1 VGPRLQTGPF
11 ESGARC
17 RAGPTRPHHPTPS
30 PLSYLLLRYPARQPV
45 PRRSRLLAARLLLL
59 DSGTRT
65 SEGPT
70 AARAPTTRTALS
82 YSGPALG
89 PPAGA
94 DAGYAP
100 LHVRTHTNGTRM
112 QARTNTQTDTRTRG
126 HTHLKPSLTART
138 AVPHLPRR
146 PSLGCWAWRMKT
158 SNLVDRSC
166 HATGH
171 RHIRPGPRAGTP
183 VGLTCRAC
191 CLSTLPSP
199 KLAPAPRGKLAGAQ
213 HPLGP
218 LLSQRLQWKRPGTAT
233 GGKARSSRAGQR
245 ER

>member
-1 VGPRLQTGPF
+1 MPAPLVRITPRHRRSLTCCSAIRHG
-11 ESGARC
+11 SLCHGARDC
-17 RAGPTRPHHPTPS
+17 WPHAFSCWTPG
-30 PLSYLLLRYPARQPV
+30 R
-45 PRRSRLLAARLLLL
+45 
-59 DSGTRT
+59 
-65 SEGPT
+65 EGPT

-112 QARTNTQTDTRTRG
+112 QARTNTQTDTRTRA

-171 RHIRPGPRAGTP
+171 RHIRPGPRAGAP